1 MEQEQGQEP
10 RHTPLNGV
18 DDYVGA
24 LDSLCAM
31 ATRTLC
37 IFERDF
43 DGLGFNSEKRY
54 DTLRRFLLANPLNRL
69 YLLAHDTGY
78 LTRDCARMLMLLRQ
92 FSHCMQ
98 IYRTPP
104 HMASISEPF
113 AVADERHF
121 VRRFHFDDTRGIFAE
136 NDPQGARV
144 LQAQFAEMW
153 AASRQG
159 VSANTTG
166 L

>member
-1 MEQEQGQEP
+1 MDNELK
-10 RHTPLNGV
+10 HTPLDGV
-18 DDYVGA
+18 DDYIAA
-24 LDSLCAM
+24 LDTLCGM
-31 ATRTLC
+31 ATRSLC
-37 IFERDF
+37 IFEQDF

-54 DTLRRFLLANPLNRL
+54 DALRHFLLANPYNRL

-78 LTRDCARMLMLLRQ
+78 LSRDCPRVGMLLRQ

-104 HMASISEPF
+104 HMLNVSEPF
-113 AVADERHF
+113 AVADELHY

-144 LQAQFAEMW
+144 LHSQFMEMW
-153 AASRQG
+153 SASRPG
-159 VSANTTG
+159 VSATTTG